1 MLPSSP
7 WDPLSPSCRG
17 GCSHTEDRSS
27 FWFCFQFCSAAC
39 RWLVAT
45 GMRSQRAHGA
55 RDSLKP
61 PIPMKVHPS
70 PTSSDLCSIL
80 PSASVRAGWDCVV
93 LLCSCPGWGEHPR
106 AWPPAQ
112 LSAEETSSFRVS
124 SANSVGWAE
133 VLQHLAP
140 SWTGRSFLF
149 FWGGHGPT
157 FKTITLPKKGERSI
171 AFLVLAT
178 ASRQITREEPNYH
191 LKMLEPAAASQC
203 AAPCIA
209 PEAEPPLG

>member
-39 RWLVAT
+39 CWLVAT

-70 PTSSDLCSIL
+70 PTSSDLCGIL
-80 PSASVRAGWDCVV
+80 LSASVRAGWDCVV

-106 AWPPAQ
+106 TWPPAQ

-124 SANSVGWAE
+124 SAKLMITVLDGLRFCSTLLRPGLEGASCSSGVGIELHSKPLLCPRRENGA
-133 VLQHLAP
+133 LP
-140 SWTGRSFLF
+140 SLCWPR
-149 FWGGHGPT
+149 HHA
-157 FKTITLPKKGERSI
+157 K
-171 AFLVLAT
+171 
-178 ASRQITREEPNYH
+178 
-191 LKMLEPAAASQC
+191 
-203 AAPCIA
+203 
-209 PEAEPPLG
+209 